1 MINDLSSSPMFIFLF
16 LLAATVYAGEDPG
29 FVELFATHNA
39 SMDVGCIEFSSPEWL
54 TGTFVLPS
62 LGQFE
67 MKEEKFTGLLD
78 GFGKLA
84 SFLLANNSLCYRS
97 QMMDTGFYNDSL
109 TAGKIAPGLMFAET
123 SPPRGYSGIRN
134 LAGPND
140 NVFVNTYSLGLPGNR
155 SNFRCVTDS
164 QMQLEFDPLTLKTVG
179 VKIKWEDK
187 MDAGLP
193 IGSAHPLSHPN
204 EPGCIVNV
212 HPETAYTMI
221 RHDVSVFKICNDAPY
236 SRVLLST
243 VKTPYMPYYH
253 SWGLT
258 KSTVILPM
266 MHFTLNFIDMIAGK
280 TLSESFQDIQGT
292 DTTIHLMPLDG
303 SAPTNVTLKGIEL
316 YYTHVMNAYDEVDV
330 STGNKIHVF
339 DCIKFSENPFS
350 GNLASLS
357 LYRNKTAR
365 DRMGKGET
373 GIPTRI
379 TIDTVKNTATAMTMK
394 GFDHSKND
402 AMAMME
408 TDFPKINP
416 NYSAKKYCM
425 FWAVQWRT
433 NYPKDVSYAQMG
445 LIKYNVCTGDYSFWK
460 YENVYPS
467 EPTFV
472 PNTDANAAEDDGV
485 LVFSALNGET
495 KTSNFFTVDAKTM
508 KTISNATIPDTIGFT
523 THGQFYQNIV

>member
-1 MINDLSSSPMFIFLF
+1 
-16 LLAATVYAGEDPG
+16 VYAGKDPG
-29 FVELFATHNA
+29 YIELFTTHNA
-39 SMDVGCIEFSSPEWL
+39 SMDVGCIEFASPEWL

-67 MKEEKFTGLLD
+67 MKEERFTGLLD

-84 SFLLANNSLCYRS
+84 SFSLSNNSLCYQS

-109 TAGKIAPGLMFAET
+109 KAGKIAPSLMFAET
-123 SPPRGYSGIRN
+123 IPKRNYSGIQN

-179 VKIKWEDK
+179 TRIKWNDK
-187 MDAGLP
+187 MAGLD

-212 HPETAYTMI
+212 HPETAYTMFS
-221 RHDVSVFKICNDAPY
+221 HDVSVFKICNDAPY
-236 SRVLLST
+236 SRVMLNT

-258 KSTVILPM
+258 KTTVILPM

-280 TLSESFQDIQGT
+280 TLSESFQNIKGT

-303 SAPTNVTLKGIEL
+303 STSPTTVVLKGIEL
-316 YYTHVMNAYDEVDV
+316 YYTHVMNAYDD
-330 STGNKIHVF
+330 TNIANGNQLIIF
-339 DCIKFSENPFS
+339 DCIKFSHNPFS
-350 GNLASLS
+350 GNGASLS
-357 LYRNKTAR
+357 MYRNKKAR
-365 DRMGKGET
+365 DRMGTGET

-379 TIDTVKNTATAMTMK
+379 TIDTVQNTATAMPMK
-394 GFDHSKND
+394 GFDFKNNND
-402 AMAMME
+402 VMGKME

-416 NYSAKKYCM
+416 NFSAKKYCL

-433 NYPKDVSYAQMG
+433 NYPKDISYAQMG
-445 LIKYNVCTGDYSFWK
+445 LIKYNVCTGEYSFWR

-472 PNTDANAAEDDGV
+472 PNTNANAAEDDGV

-495 KTSNFFTVDAKTM
+495 KTTNFFSVNATTM

-523 THGQFYQNIV
+523 THGQFYQNMII